1 MEKKSVQLII
11 FTVGKT
17 RIEQFPLDLEVIA
30 GYDAKFTCS
39 GSTDFDEAKN
49 MVVSVFIPP
58 ANFVCRGYTVFT
70 LSVRAS
76 VRPSVRNALFP

>member
-1 MEKKSVQLII
+1 MQHFIWVFTVCQSTHLGVSGLQRVKLEKKSVQLFI

-49 MVVSVFIPP
+49 MVVSVFP
-58 ANFVCRGYTVFT
+58 G
-70 LSVRAS
+70 
-76 VRPSVRNALFP
+76 